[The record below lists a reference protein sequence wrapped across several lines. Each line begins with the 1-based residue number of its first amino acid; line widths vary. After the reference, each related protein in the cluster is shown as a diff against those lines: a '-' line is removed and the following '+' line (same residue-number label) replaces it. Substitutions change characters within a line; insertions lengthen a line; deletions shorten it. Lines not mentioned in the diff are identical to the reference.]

1 VEKTIY
7 NKKFVLILLPL
18 IIVISFATW
27 LLLKDIKQ
35 AKSSNIEKISKM
47 QFSPKSMPP
56 GSQSQ
61 YNIRLSM
68 NQDGRFHL
76 ETTVKVKNVS
86 KDSWDNLVFYFIPNM
101 FTKNNSPQLEHPS
114 IVQFDQVSVGGE
126 KVDFKLVKDTLTIPL
141 ISKLDT
147 NNEVIVDFAYDFT
160 LPENGYRF
168 TKNNGNYYLAQFYP
182 MIATYRN
189 HKWDKEEYSTSGE
202 TYHTTFS
209 DFKVAY
215 DIPNDYTFV
224 STSENDKYPSENKG
238 LFDIKNVKEVFMA
251 ILKKP
256 IVTEK
261 KEGNVNIRVF
271 GNEENNDLNKDI
283 IETASDALNF
293 FQKNIGSYPF
303 KQLDIVLNQMGM
315 EYPGIVTAGS
325 IRNLVQV
332 NPNSLKNMVV
342 HEIAHQWFYAVVS
355 NDPFNEAWLDEGF
368 ANFATNLYNF
378 SKSKQEIPYKSMY
391 DQISFLK
398 PLPVNLPLNKYS
410 SNSSSYIYGK
420 SEVMLWKLF
429 EKRGG
434 IKEAE
439 KFLKCYYDFYKY
451 KEVNTQEFVRFTK
464 YYFNLKNGSVFKGWL
479 LLKDS

>member
-1 VEKTIY
+1 MWGDTIY
-7 NKKFVLILLPL
+7 NKKFVLILLPV

-35 AKSSNIEKISKM
+35 AESSKIEKTPKM
-47 QFSPKSMPP
+47 QFSPKSVPP

-68 NQDGRFHL
+68 NQDGRLHL

-114 IVQFDQVSVGGE
+114 IVQFDKVAVGGE
-126 KVDFKLVKDTLTIPL
+126 KVDFKLDKDTLTIPL
-141 ISKLDT
+141 VSKLDS
-147 NNEVIVDFAYDFT
+147 NKEVTVDFAYDLT

-168 TKNNGNYYLAQFYP
+168 TKENGNYYLAQFYP
-182 MIATYRN
+182 MVATYRN
-189 HKWDKEEYSTSGE
+189 HKWNKEEYTTHGE
-202 TYHTTFS
+202 TYHTAFS
-209 DFKVAY
+209 DFKVTY
-215 DIPNDYTFV
+215 DIPNDYTIV
-224 STSENDKYPSENKG
+224 STSKNDKYPSENKG
-238 LFDIKNVKEVFMA
+238 SFEVRNVKELFMA

-256 IVTEK
+256 NVTEK

-271 GNEENNDLNKDI
+271 GNQEDKDLNMDI
-283 IETASDALNF
+283 SETASDALTF

-325 IRNLVQV
+325 IRNLGSV
-332 NPNSLKNMVV
+332 NPAGLKYMVV
-342 HEIAHQWFYAVVS
+342 HEIAHQWFYGMIS
-355 NDPFNEAWLDEGF
+355 NDPYNEAWLDEGF
-368 ANFATNLYNF
+368 ADFAAKLYYF
-378 SKSKQEIPYKSMY
+378 SKSKHDNPFSSIPIE
-391 DQISFLK
+391 QLN
-398 PLPVNLPLNKYS
+398 LPVNMPLDKYT
-410 SNSSSYIYGK
+410 SNASSYFYGK

-464 YYFNLKNGSVFKGWL
+464 YYFNLKSNSVFKGWL
-479 LLKDS
+479 LLMDS